1 MNGTQGIFV
10 TGTDTGVGKTVITGA
25 LVAALRAEGHNVG
38 IWKPVQT
45 GGLLGD
51 GTTDAELLLKYTGM
65 DSYAEDFTSFTF
77 EAPLT
82 PMLAAKQAGLN
93 ITLQDIFGAGES
105 ILHRYD
111 FVLIEGAG
119 GVAVP
124 ITKDALTT
132 DLIAEL
138 QTPVLIVARSG
149 LGTINHTLLTME
161 YLERRGI
168 SILGFILN
176 DGLSCELCLDPSV
189 ETNGRIIEQ
198 YSGIPCLGRFPELT
212 GEIDPKRLIH
222 ALQST
227 INLSPVRDTLTIQK
241 MEEYR

>member
-1 MNGTQGIFV
+1 MNGTQGLFV

-25 LVAALRAEGHNVG
+25 LVAALRAEGGNVG
-38 IWKPVQT
+38 VWKPVQT
-45 GGLLGD
+45 GGLAGE

-65 DSYAEDFTSFTF
+65 DSDAEDIASFTF
-77 EAPLT
+77 EAPLA
-82 PMLAAKQAGLN
+82 PMLAAKQTGLN
-93 ITLQDIFGAGES
+93 ITLQDILSAGES

-111 FVLIEGAG
+111 SVFIEGAG

-176 DGLSCELCLDPSV
+176 DGLSGELHLDPSV
-189 ETNGRIIEQ
+189 ETNGRIIEH
-198 YSGIPCLGRFPELT
+198 YSGIPCLGHFPELT
-212 GEIDPKRLIH
+212 GEIDSKRLIH
-222 ALQST
+222 AVQAT
-227 INLSPVRDTLTIQK
+227 INLSPVRDALTIQK

>member
-1 MNGTQGIFV
+1 MNGTQGLFV

-25 LVAALRAEGHNVG
+25 LVATLRAEGHHVG
-38 IWKPVQT
+38 VWKPVQT

-51 GTTDAELLLKYTGM
+51 GTTDTELLLKYTGM

-77 EAPLT
+77 EAPLA

-93 ITLQDIFGAGES
+93 ITLQDIVDAGAS
-105 ILHRYD
+105 ILNRYASV
-111 FVLIEGAG
+111 FIEGAG

-124 ITKDALTT
+124 ITKDAMTT

-138 QTPVLIVARSG
+138 QIPVLIVARSG

-176 DGLSCELCLDPSV
+176 NGLSAELCLDPSW
-189 ETNGRIIEQ
+189 ETNERIIEQ
-198 YSGIPCLGRFPELT
+198 YSGIPCLGHFPKLT
-212 GEIDPKRLIH
+212 GEIDSKRLIH
-222 ALQST
+222 AVQAT
-227 INLSPVRDTLTIQK
+227 INLSPVRDVLTIHK
-241 MEEYR
+241 MEE